1 MTQIEL
7 YEKRLDLVTQL
18 IETLEEGSWAQR
30 YWIGVYASLI
40 NTLNRIIQSRLCS
53 CTMNQSLLILQKSKL
68 QKDMNGHDL
77 ILVVPHRTTL
87 QLGSTIT

>member
-40 NTLNRIIQSRLCS
+40 NTLNRIIHD
-53 CTMNQSLLILQKSKL
+53 KG
-68 QKDMNGHDL
+68 NGDANNFYSYN
-77 ILVVPHRTTL
+77 
-87 QLGSTIT
+87 LGSVRVQ